1 MRRMSKMKSKKV
13 NPKSIAFIGMLAALS
28 AVLMTI
34 SVSALF
40 AGFFMGLL
48 SGCMHTCYFQAEKLR
63 FMLVGQKKTVTSQ
76 ADSI

>member
-1 MRRMSKMKSKKV
+1 MKSKKV

-34 SVSALF
+34 SVPALF
-40 AGFFMGLL
+40 AGFFMGRL
-48 SGCMHTCYFQAEKLR
+48 SGCMYTCYFQAEKLR

>member
-1 MRRMSKMKSKKV
+1 MKSKKV
-13 NPKSIAFIGMLAALS
+13 NPKSIAFIGMLA
-28 AVLMTI
+28 VLMTI
-34 SVSALF
+34 SVPALF

>member
-1 MRRMSKMKSKKV
+1 MKSKKV

-63 FMLVGQKKTVTSQ
+63 FMLVGKKKTVTSQ